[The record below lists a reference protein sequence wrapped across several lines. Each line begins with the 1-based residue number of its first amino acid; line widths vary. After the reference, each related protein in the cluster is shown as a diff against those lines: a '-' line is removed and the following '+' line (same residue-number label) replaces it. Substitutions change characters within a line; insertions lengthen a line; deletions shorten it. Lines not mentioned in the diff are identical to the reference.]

1 MKEALPR
8 SLFHRKFKVIII
20 QKSII
25 IFKIFK
31 MKKYIFLFF
40 MLVGSVLI
48 SCEKDDDHKHNSGE
62 DVCEICNSD
71 CCDQVGTEN
80 CCCFGIE

>member
-8 SLFHRKFKVIII
+8 PLFHRKFKVIII
-20 QKSII
+20 QKPII
-25 IFKIFK
+25 ILKIFK

-48 SCEKDDDHKHNSGE
+48 SCEKDDHDDHDDHDGHDHSMNIDFTK
-62 DVCEICNSD
+62 
-71 CCDQVGTEN
+71 EN
-80 CCCFGIE
+80 DADYYA